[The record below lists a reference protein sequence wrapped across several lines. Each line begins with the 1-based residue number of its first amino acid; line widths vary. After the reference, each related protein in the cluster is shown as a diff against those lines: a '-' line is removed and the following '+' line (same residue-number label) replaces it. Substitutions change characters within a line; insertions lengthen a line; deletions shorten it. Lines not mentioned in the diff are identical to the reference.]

1 MTLDRAYR
9 LLAAFYTL
17 MLLMGV
23 IAILAGG
30 GIMFAPVLLAIGAL
44 GVIGLWGYILKR
56 GFMNPRMWR
65 PLAGVLAAGIVVQ
78 LFIMLTTPLSSIF
91 LTWMLTSSIFS
102 VILVIMLFQYGDR
115 DQPLWATTEEK
126 TAARQLDAMLKNE
139 SPITAVHR
147 EGGRENSVKVSKSKD
162 GYQASVTRRTQVGQE
177 RFEERFRYP
186 ETLVFFL
193 EKFTSVTV
201 NDFSEPASHENH
213 GEATVKM

>member
-9 LLAAFYTL
+9 LLAAFYTI
-17 MLLMGV
+17 MLFIGV

-30 GIMFAPVLLAIGAL
+30 GTMLAPLHLVVGAL

-65 PLAGVLAAGIVVQ
+65 PLAGVLAVGIVVQ

-102 VILVIMLFQYGDR
+102 VLLVIMLFQYGDR

-126 TAARQLDAMLKNE
+126 AAARQLDVMLTVE
-139 SPITAVHR
+139 SPLTAVHR
-147 EGGRENSVKVSKSKD
+147 EGDRENSVKVTKSKD
-162 GYQASVTRRTQVGQE
+162 GYQASVTRRALGGQE

-201 NDFSEPASHENH
+201 DDFKHPEPYENH
-213 GEATVKM
+213 VHT

>member
-9 LLAAFYTL
+9 LLAAFYTI
-17 MLLMGV
+17 MLFIGV

-30 GIMFAPVLLAIGAL
+30 GTMLAPLHLVVGAL

-65 PLAGVLAAGIVVQ
+65 PLAGVLAVGIVVQ

-102 VILVIMLFQYGDR
+102 VLLVIMLFQYGDR
-115 DQPLWATTEEK
+115 DQPLWATAEERA
-126 TAARQLDAMLKNE
+126 AARQLDAMLDGE
-139 SPITAVHR
+139 SPLTAVHR

-162 GYQASVTRRTQVGQE
+162 GYQASVTRRTKDGQE
-177 RFEERFRYP
+177 RFEERFRHP

-193 EKFTSVTV
+193 EKFTSVSV
-201 NDFSEPASHENH
+201 DHFQDSPSSANF
-213 GEATVKM
+213 GGATANT